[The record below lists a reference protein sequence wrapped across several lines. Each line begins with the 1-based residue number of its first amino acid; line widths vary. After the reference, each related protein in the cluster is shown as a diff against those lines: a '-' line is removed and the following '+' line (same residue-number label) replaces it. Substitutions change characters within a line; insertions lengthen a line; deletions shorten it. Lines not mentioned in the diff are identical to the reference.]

1 MANTNQVA
9 STSTVNTVAVL
20 TYDAVPVI
28 NSGFGGAG
36 SQVLGNQANVFRVIM
51 GNTAASTGT
60 LTFPAAP
67 NGWLV
72 QGYDITS
79 GTTLFLQQTAYTTIT
94 ATINSYSITTGL
106 AANMSAGDTLIMT
119 AIPF

>member
-20 TYDAVPVI
+20 TYDALPTI
-28 NSGFGGAG
+28 TSGFGGAG

-51 GNTAASTGT
+51 GNTATSTGT

-72 QGYDITS
+72 QGYDITN
-79 GTTLFLQQTAYTTIT
+79 GTTLFLQQTAYTTT
-94 ATINSYSITTGL
+94 SATINSYSITTGL

>member
-1 MANTNQVA
+1 MSNTNQVA

-20 TYDAVPVI
+20 TYDAVPTI
-28 NSGFGGAG
+28 TSGFGGAG

-51 GNTAASTGT
+51 GNTAANTGT
-60 LTFPAAP
+60 LTFPVAP

-79 GTTLFLQQTAYTTIT
+79 GTTLFLQQTAYTTTT

-106 AANMSAGDTLIMT
+106 AANMTAGDTLIMT

>member
-1 MANTNQVA
+1 MSNTNQVA
-9 STSTVNTVAVL
+9 STSTVNTVAVF

-28 NSGFGGAG
+28 TSGFGGAG

-51 GNTAASTGT
+51 GNTAATTGT

-72 QGYDITS
+72 QGYDITN
-79 GTTLFLQQTAYTTIT
+79 GTTLFLQQTAYTTT
-94 ATINSYSITTGL
+94 SATINSYSITTGL

>member
-1 MANTNQVA
+1 MSNTNQVA

-20 TYDAVPVI
+20 TCDAVPTI
-28 NSGFGGAG
+28 TSGFGGAG

-72 QGYDITS
+72 QGYDITN
-79 GTTLFLQQTAYTTIT
+79 GTTLFLQQTAYTTT
-94 ATINSYSITTGL
+94 SATINSYSITTGL
-106 AANMSAGDTLIMT
+106 AANMSASDILIMT

>member
-1 MANTNQVA
+1 MSNTNQVA
-9 STSTVNTVAVL
+9 STSTVNTVAVF

-28 NSGFGGAG
+28 TSGFGGAG

-72 QGYDITS
+72 QGYDITN
-79 GTTLFLQQTAYTTIT
+79 GTTLFLQQTAYTTT
-94 ATINSYSITTGL
+94 SATINSYSITTGL

>member
-20 TYDAVPVI
+20 TYDAVPTI
-28 NSGFGGAG
+28 TSGFGGAG

-51 GNTAASTGT
+51 GNTAANTGV
-60 LTFPAAP
+60 LTFPVAP

-72 QGYDITS
+72 QGYDITN
-79 GTTLFLQQTAYTTIT
+79 GTTLFLQQTAYTTTT

-119 AIPF
+119 AISF

>member
-28 NSGFGGAG
+28 TSGFGGAG

-72 QGYDITS
+72 QGYDITN
-79 GTTLFLQQTAYTTIT
+79 GTTLFLQQTAYTTT
-94 ATINSYSITTGL
+94 SATINSYSITTGL

>member
-1 MANTNQVA
+1 MSNTNQVA

-28 NSGFGGAG
+28 TSGFGGAG

-51 GNTAASTGT
+51 GNTAATTGT

-72 QGYDITS
+72 QGYDITN
-79 GTTLFLQQTAYTTIT
+79 GTTLFLQQTAYTTT
-94 ATINSYSITTGL
+94 SATINSYSITTGL

>member
-1 MANTNQVA
+1 MSNTNQVA
-9 STSTVNTVAVL
+9 STSTVNTVAVF

-28 NSGFGGAG
+28 TSGFGGAG

-72 QGYDITS
+72 QGYDITN
-79 GTTLFLQQTAYTTIT
+79 GTTLFLQQTAYTTTT

>member
-1 MANTNQVA
+1 MSNTNQVA
-9 STSTVNTVAVL
+9 STSTVNTVAVF

-28 NSGFGGAG
+28 TSGFGGAS

-72 QGYDITS
+72 QGYDITN
-79 GTTLFLQQTAYTTIT
+79 GTTLFLQQTAYTTT
-94 ATINSYSITTGL
+94 SATINSYSITTGL

>member
-9 STSTVNTVAVL
+9 STSTVNTVAVF

-72 QGYDITS
+72 QGYDITN
-79 GTTLFLQQTAYTTIT
+79 GTTLFLQQTAYTTTT

>member
-51 GNTAASTGT
+51 GNTATSTGT

-72 QGYDITS
+72 QGYDITN
-79 GTTLFLQQTAYTTIT
+79 GTTLFLQQTAYTTT
-94 ATINSYSITTGL
+94 SATINSYSITTGL